1 MMGASLP
8 VSLTT
13 AHRLRQQ
20 ITQQRQRLLGIAYSW
35 CHDAMLAEDLVHETL
50 VRALEKVDGLRDHD
64 RFEVWVTRIM
74 VNLYRDWHRRK
85 SPVVGIDFDV
95 AAPGDDPEQDV
106 ERLHV
111 VRRIRNAVE
120 RLGDQQR
127 QIIALVDIAEFSYAE
142 AANILGVPI
151 GTVMSRLCR
160 ARRSLRSMLEKEER
174 RIPTPALRVAG
185 ARA

>member
-1 MMGASLP
+1 MGASLP

-120 RLGDQQR
+120 RLGGPQR
-127 QIIALVDIAEFSYAE
+127 LDTGGGHRFTAASRRPVAIGVVD
-142 AANILGVPI
+142 
-151 GTVMSRLCR
+151 R
-160 ARRSLRSMLEKEER
+160 AR
-174 RIPTPALRVAG
+174 
-185 ARA
+185 ARALAGPTSGPRG